1 MPTTEE
7 TLALSLRDVLKRK
20 PVDKITVK
28 DIVTECNLTRQTFY
42 NHFADIYEL
51 VEYAA
56 CTNTRK
62 ILDKTASY
70 DKWQCGFYTVMTVM
84 QNNKTIV
91 KNTYQSNYRDLME
104 KYIFKV
110 IYSYVIDIV
119 EKLAEDM
126 NVAQKHKD
134 FIAHFYTLA
143 LLALI
148 HEWVQN
154 DLKEDPKKIV
164 QQVATLVQGDFKNDL
179 QKYAK

>member
-1 MPTTEE
+1 
-7 TLALSLRDVLKRK
+7 
-20 PVDKITVK
+20 
-28 DIVTECNLTRQTFY
+28 
-42 NHFADIYEL
+42 
-51 VEYAA
+51 
-56 CTNTRK
+56 
-62 ILDKTASY
+62 
-70 DKWQCGFYTVMTVM
+70 MTIM

-91 KNTYQSNYRDLME
+91 KNAYQSNYRDLME

-119 EKLAEDM
+119 EKVAEDM
-126 NVAQKHKD
+126 IVEQKHKD

-154 DLKEDPKKIV
+154 DLKEDPKEIV